1 MPTLP
6 AQARASWP
14 PEGHGCSDGPF
25 ASPARAAHACTL
37 IICARFCSQEEP
49 EEKENT
55 ANGDVAAERDV
66 VPRRLGLSARDDST
80 RGAPGRPPS
89 AHPVRPL
96 PAQPALGRACPRLAA
111 TTRFR
116 ALTSPACFPCADEA
130 GSKRAS
136 EGDAPIGET
145 KRVKRDQVAEII
157 AAADTANAAAAEA
170 AISELKT
177 SEPPPDFRKKRVPEL
192 RKELVALGLND
203 KGRKDELVE
212 RLTNHF
218 LEQQA
223 AAAAAAAAA
232 EPAPV
237 AEAEAEA
244 AEPATSAAEEA
255 PSEAEVEEAE
265 AGGAAEPAEE
275 EAKAEP
281 EPMETVEEAEE
292 PAAEEE
298 QADAEVEAA
307 PVAAAPSAL
316 SPLVEE
322 AETSPSS
329 EPAVAEPAA
338 AQGRRGSIPRAVR
351 SKPAAVPSPIA
362 ESESTEEEEEAAAPA
377 EQEEPAAELSHSA
390 AEEQGEEETEEAA
403 EKQEEAAA
411 DAAAEAGA
419 EAEAEGEGEL
429 VDDGWSGTRLV
440 RLRRASP

>member
-1 MPTLP
+1 MRPCLRATSALAFSSQEPFARVPTLP

-96 PAQPALGRACPRLAA
+96 PTQPVLGRACPRLAA

-177 SEPPPDFRKKRVPEL
+177 SEPPAAEAPPDFGKKRVPEL

-232 EPAPV
+232 
-237 AEAEAEA
+237 
-244 AEPATSAAEEA
+244 AEPSVAS
-255 PSEAEVEEAE
+255 
-265 AGGAAEPAEE
+265 GG
-275 EAKAEP
+275 
-281 EPMETVEEAEE
+281 
-292 PAAEEE
+292 
-298 QADAEVEAA
+298 
-307 PVAAAPSAL
+307 PSAGPP
-316 SPLVEE
+316 SPPP
-322 AETSPSS
+322 ASSPRPSS
-329 EPAVAEPAA
+329 
-338 AQGRRGSIPRAVR
+338 
-351 SKPAAVPSPIA
+351 
-362 ESESTEEEEEAAAPA
+362 
-377 EQEEPAAELSHSA
+377 
-390 AEEQGEEETEEAA
+390 
-403 EKQEEAAA
+403 
-411 DAAAEAGA
+411 
-419 EAEAEGEGEL
+419 
-429 VDDGWSGTRLV
+429 
-440 RLRRASP
+440 

>member
-1 MPTLP
+1 MAAVTVRLP
-6 AQARASWP
+6 AQPVR
-14 PEGHGCSDGPF
+14 
-25 ASPARAAHACTL
+25 RNACTL

-96 PAQPALGRACPRLAA
+96 PTQPALGRACHRLAA

-177 SEPPPDFRKKRVPEL
+177 SEPPAAEAPPDFGKKRVPEL

-232 EPAPV
+232 RPRFALTSALRSEVTKRTTSFTRRRPHTYIVVGGAPQESGIVGTWLTSDDDPGIFKGTKRGDAISREPARRTGRRP
-237 AEAEAEA
+237 
-244 AEPATSAAEEA
+244 
-255 PSEAEVEEAE
+255 
-265 AGGAAEPAEE
+265 GHR
-275 EAKAEP
+275 
-281 EPMETVEEAEE
+281 
-292 PAAEEE
+292 
-298 QADAEVEAA
+298 
-307 PVAAAPSAL
+307 VAAGTGP
-316 SPLVEE
+316 EK
-322 AETSPSS
+322 
-329 EPAVAEPAA
+329 
-338 AQGRRGSIPRAVR
+338 RG
-351 SKPAAVPSPIA
+351 
-362 ESESTEEEEEAAAPA
+362 T
-377 EQEEPAAELSHSA
+377 
-390 AEEQGEEETEEAA
+390 T
-403 EKQEEAAA
+403 
-411 DAAAEAGA
+411 
-419 EAEAEGEGEL
+419 
-429 VDDGWSGTRLV
+429 
-440 RLRRASP
+440 